1 MKAIIPATAS
11 IGNIANAKPIARGAP
26 GVLSV
31 KAIKKPK
38 PMRIRIVKRI
48 PPLIFR
54 DVGVLDKGGTTDVF
68 SGGNCATKFCG
79 SSVFL
84 FLLLLISNAS
94 GIRST
99 NTLNIAMIKLSML
112 ILYRTI
118 DNKTH
123 FSFIATIA
131 I

>member
-1 MKAIIPATAS
+1 MKAIIPATTS
-11 IGNIANAKPIARGAP
+11 IGKTPKAKPIARGAP

-38 PMRIRIVKRI
+38 PVRIRIVKRI

-54 DVGVLDKGGTTDVF
+54 GVEVLDKGGTTDVL
-68 SGGNCATKFCG
+68 SGGNCATKFCD

-99 NTLNIAMIKLSML
+99 NTLNITMIKLSML
-112 ILYRTI
+112 IL
-118 DNKTH
+118 
-123 FSFIATIA
+123 
-131 I
+131 